1 MNVSFD
7 GTATGDPSISLRY
20 NDLATPL
27 PTRQSC
33 VTTWTSGCRSTISY
47 PLHLKQLWS
56 LTRPDGTDS
65 DTLPDTCTDCHNSAP
80 RDAANVVKSAAAQL
94 NLTDDVAQATPAL
107 QAQRGYDQLT
117 LGYGFV
123 IEVPNPANPATT
135 ILVASAANQ
144 PASINAG
151 SASASTRFFSIFAT
165 GGSHAGRLSGA
176 ELRLLSEWVDIGA
189 QYYNNPFDA
198 PLN

>member
-7 GTATGDPSISLRY
+7 GSATGDASINLRY
-20 NDLATPL
+20 GDLGTPL
-27 PTRQSC
+27 PTRASC
-33 VTTWTSGCRSTISY
+33 VTNWTSGCRSTISY
-47 PLHLKQLWS
+47 PLNLKQLWS
-56 LTRPDGTDS
+56 LPRGAAGA
-65 DTLPDTCTDCHNSAP
+65 DTCTNCHNSSP
-80 RDAANVVKSAAAQL
+80 RNAANAVKSAAAQL
-94 NLTDDVAQATPAL
+94 NLTDDTAQATPAL
-107 QAQRGYDQLT
+107 QSQRGYDQLT

-135 ILVASAANQ
+135 ILVASPTNQ
-144 PASINAG
+144 PASITAG
-151 SASASTRFFSIFAT
+151 SANASTRFFSIFAT